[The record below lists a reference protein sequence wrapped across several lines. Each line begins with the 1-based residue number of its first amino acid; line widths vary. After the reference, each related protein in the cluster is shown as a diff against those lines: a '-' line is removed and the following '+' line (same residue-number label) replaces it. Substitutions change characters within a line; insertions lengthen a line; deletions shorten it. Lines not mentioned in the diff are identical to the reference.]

1 MYIYHKQCEIMQKK
15 SMKQL
20 KRSTSLISHWFPV
33 EMVHN
38 GPKLCKRKR
47 CFLCCKNFQEV
58 SRYALWKLTSCRF
71 RKCDGFY
78 AIIFITLFLNCI
90 IIVFFSFTVI
100 NLLSYF
106 SVSGILYFN
115 SSWCDTFQMPMCWKV
130 IWYCWTVLHVSW
142 PYKCIEMQIFLRQ
155 SWEIHWHGLRLM

>member
-1 MYIYHKQCEIMQKK
+1 
-15 SMKQL
+15 MKQL
-20 KRSTSLISHWFPV
+20 KRPTSLISHWFPV

-130 IWYCWTVLHVSW
+130 MPPILLNCFTCQLTVQMYWNADILTT
-142 PYKCIEMQIFLRQ
+142 KLRDSLTWLAVNVGISQ
-155 SWEIHWHGLRLM
+155 